1 MGVFLNRVDGL
12 TFVDDCDDMVKL
24 LDTRP
29 SFGFCENGVWL
40 ADSIIMA
47 LTAALRFINLIR
59 PDVLNFL
66 ANGRLSVK
74 NLSF

>member
-1 MGVFLNRVDGL
+1 MGVFLNRVEGL

-40 ADSIIMA
+40 ADSI
-47 LTAALRFINLIR
+47 LWL
-59 PDVLNFL
+59 
-66 ANGRLSVK
+66 
-74 NLSF
+74 